1 MIKRID
7 VTYTCEV
14 NEYVHKQWRKRRKS
28 RRKRRSRRRE
38 NTDESIEIA
47 RRLAGKMLFVEN
59 TARAGN
65 YL

>member
-7 VTYTCEV
+7 VTYTCKV
-14 NEYVHKQWRKRRKS
+14 NEYVHRKW
-28 RRKRRSRRRE
+28 RRRRGRRRG
-38 NTDESIEIA
+38 NTDENIEIA
-47 RRLAGKMLFVEN
+47 RRLAGKMFFVEN

>member
-7 VTYTCEV
+7 VTYTCKV
-14 NEYVHKQWRKRRKS
+14 KQWMRRR
-28 RRKRRSRRRE
+28 RRKRKRE

>member
-7 VTYTCEV
+7 VTYTCKV
-14 NEYVHKQWRKRRKS
+14 NEYVHKQ
-28 RRKRRSRRRE
+28 RRKRKKRRRRWRRRRE